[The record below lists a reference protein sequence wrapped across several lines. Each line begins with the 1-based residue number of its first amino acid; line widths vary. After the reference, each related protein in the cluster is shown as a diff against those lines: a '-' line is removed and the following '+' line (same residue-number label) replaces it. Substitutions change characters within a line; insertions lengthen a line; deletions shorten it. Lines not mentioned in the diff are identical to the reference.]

1 MFRRKFI
8 DRLRNKYQTGGK
20 KEPYISIGGKSINT
34 PINSKVGFGGKIS
47 LPFLESIDHGKS
59 ATGLRGEIDAA
70 FTRGDRKLASQLES
84 ETSVG
89 ELPKDMAT
97 SPKTWNAAAGLR
109 GYHNRAIG
117 RNRGLSL
124 NSSIGA
130 GLGSGEKHGAFMY
143 QDSEGFGGASYN
155 PGMER
160 NIKPYADA
168 NMSLLKHGQHRGSG
182 GTGVSGGINASYGTK
197 FSPNPGLRAGVE
209 GSFGPFKGSL
219 GYDFTNKTPRA
230 GVALNF
236 QKGGW
241 KDTAKWGLKA
251 VKPFLPGAVSK
262 VAGPLGLILGSQTAY
277 ASPVVDATTGVNRFT
292 GKQDYTPFGQTP
304 SWGGGSGN
312 VNVADVNQQLSAS
325 MAPKINETGG
335 VRKYHEGGM
344 DESRGYGMEH
354 MQEEH
359 HTGGDTGGDTGV
371 GMYGADAGTPGENME
386 WGAGFNM
393 GGPGFGF
400 KTPYGSYNMLPQKPK
415 NWGDAAGL
423 LMGPAA
429 NLTGLAGKAGKAGK
443 NVWNKVK
450 SSFEDGGVR
459 HQTGGTRLPG
469 GEMQPI
475 PGSDAVQFNGQSHDQ
490 GGIMVDSQTE
500 VEGGETMDKVNIAK
514 KGGKRDYFFSSH
526 LKEGG
531 RSYADMHKDI
541 LADGGSQ
548 EEINMLAKMQEV
560 AAGRD
565 PKQVA
570 KLGGLAK
577 YQTGG
582 LNADDYYL
590 GKDVP
595 NLAVDNYQI
604 PSVENKAL
612 FGAGAYNNPYDILN
626 QPDLNLTTL
635 EKEAKKDQKE
645 MEENDYVVKT
655 PEQLAYGDELKS
667 LEEQKKIE
675 AAEAEYAKLYNK
687 AKKKADKGRGVPAEA
702 WVGMGAQMLP
712 SMYAFLH
719 KQKKPEDAT
728 YTQGFKSPIHSQ
740 TVKAQKLDRVNYND
754 KRSQLSSSIRGANKF
769 IETSG
774 GGPANMANLQATLA
788 KDIMGQMQIN
798 AEETKANV
806 AIDNRE
812 KQLAQQAA
820 LDNVKRSQAASTMNA
835 QLARIEAARRDTIAG
850 SNVTAQNQFEADQE
864 LNKMNALTSTAQGIA
879 GGAGDIM
886 SYKANER
893 MAKAIGSEGI
903 YERDIMRDFIGKRA
917 KKDGI
922 PGLCGAGECTDKQV
936 NEYIANKG
944 VFQNTEEE

>member
-59 ATGLRGEIDAA
+59 ATGLRGELDAS
-70 FTRGDRKLASQLES
+70 FTRGDRKLASQLEA

-97 SPKTWNAAAGLR
+97 SPKTWNAAVGLR

-124 NSSIGA
+124 NSSVGA

-143 QDSEGFGGASYN
+143 QDPNGFGGATYN
-155 PGMER
+155 HGMER
-160 NIKPYADA
+160 DIKPYADA

-182 GTGVSGGINASYGTK
+182 GTNVSGGINASYGTK

-209 GSFGPFKGSL
+209 GSFGPFKGNV
-219 GYDFTNKTPRA
+219 GYDFTNKSPRVGISANFQTGGLKYNTMDKVQDGLTVAGLTPALGIFPDALNTIISAGRGAYNYATGDTKRANSQMGDLALNAASMIPAAGQAA
-230 GVALNF
+230 GVLKLAKTANTLNKVAKVVKPLDKVDALNSANNLI
-236 QKGGW
+236 KSTVPSTNNTVGAPLRN
-241 KDTAKWGLKA
+241 TTP
-251 VKPFLPGAVSK
+251 KPTNSFMP
-262 VAGPLGLILGSQTAY
+262 T
-277 ASPVVDATTGVNRFT
+277 
-292 GKQDYTPFGQTP
+292 
-304 SWGGGSGN
+304 
-312 VNVADVNQQLSAS
+312 S
-325 MAPKINETGG
+325 MSNNFAETGG
-335 VRKYHEGGM
+335 VRHQEGGTKLQERLATSFSGSNIPARINM
-344 DESRGYGMEH
+344 ELLNEAVNNQYLDDRVSGNKSLNNRVSRGKYE
-354 MQEEH
+354 
-359 HTGGDTGGDTGV
+359 TI
-371 GMYGADAGTPGENME
+371 
-386 WGAGFNM
+386 
-393 GGPGFGF
+393 
-400 KTPYGSYNMLPQKPK
+400 KK
-415 NWGDAAGL
+415 
-423 LMGPAA
+423 
-429 NLTGLAGKAGKAGK
+429 
-443 NVWNKVK
+443 
-450 SSFEDGGVR
+450 
-459 HQTGGTRLPG
+459 QTGGTRLPG

-541 LADGGSQ
+541 LANGGNQ

-570 KLGGLAK
+570 KLGGIAK
-577 YQTGG
+577 YQSG
-582 LNADDYYL
+582 
-590 GKDVP
+590 
-595 NLAVDNYQI
+595 
-604 PSVENKAL
+604 
-612 FGAGAYNNPYDILN
+612 GAYPGAYT
-626 QPDLNLTTL
+626 DLNLDPIDPAENFVVPQDDPFNYLNVVPQIGDKIELTTL
-635 EKEAKKDQKE
+635 EEEAKKDQKE

-655 PEQLAYGDELKS
+655 PEQLAYEDELKS
-667 LEEQKKIE
+667 LEKQKKIE
-675 AAEAEYAKLYNK
+675 AAEVEYAKLYNK
-687 AKKKADKGRGVPAEA
+687 AKKKADKGRGVPTEA
-702 WVGMGAQMLP
+702 YVGMGAQMLP

-774 GGPANMANLQATLA
+774 GGPANMANLQASLA

-835 QLARIEAARRDTIAG
+835 QLARIEAARRDTIEG
-850 SNVTAQNQFEADQE
+850 GNVTARNQWQSDQE

-893 MAKAIGSEGI
+893 MARAIGSEGI
-903 YERDIMRDFIGKRA
+903 YQRDIMRDFIGKRA

-922 PGLCGAGECTDKQV
+922 PGLCGAGECTDKQI
-936 NEYIANKG
+936 NSYIANKG

>member
-582 LNADDYYL
+582 
-590 GKDVP
+590 
-595 NLAVDNYQI
+595 QM
-604 PSVENKAL
+604 
-612 FGAGAYNNPYDILN
+612 NNPFAGSGDTDNNNNGIPDSQEEGNEEVVVVNTESPTEGYDN
-626 QPDLNLTTL
+626 R
-635 EKEAKKDQKE
+635 
-645 MEENDYVVKT
+645 
-655 PEQLAYGDELKS
+655 S
-667 LEEQKKIE
+667 LEDMK
-675 AAEAEYAKLYNK
+675 ADEYAELYNK